1 MEVVIEVVKFS
12 DGCYGAIF
20 SKALSPLEIL
30 GILQAAMQAVIEA
43 SEVSD
48 NG

>member
-20 SKALSPLEIL
+20 PEALSPLEVL